1 MQPTLLPA
9 PHRQLMLSLARAR
22 NATCISSP
30 FDEEQDGS
38 SCEAFWSRRLRLN
51 ARKSGEWESSQLR
64 LTLVEDAVSP
74 IRQSSLPV
82 KASLEPWPSMKF
94 GRRTREH
101 LSQIPE
107 RDNVLHRVRC
117 CLEST

>member
-1 MQPTLLPA
+1 MAAPSNVFSFRSFEVSTTSATRAGKLDVRLL
-9 PHRQLMLSLARAR
+9 
-22 NATCISSP
+22 
-30 FDEEQDGS
+30 GS
-38 SCEAFWSRRLRLN
+38 FAAHKERLN

-64 LTLVEDAVSP
+64 LTLAEDAVSP
-74 IRQSSLPV
+74 IRQSSLPA
-82 KASLEPWPSMKF
+82 KASLEPWRSMKF